1 MLHSA
6 CVLIIERWL
15 HSFKRSFDRCSFI
28 CDYNCSCFM
37 VNCSVVVFLQRKK
50 IGANFTYMYC
60 IFPIFMVFF
69 FVLQLNDC
77 VYLRCTRAHS
87 RGILNQ
93 VYMLLTIESIRLIRI
108 SLGFFLSNEE

>member
-1 MLHSA
+1 MA
-6 CVLIIERWL
+6 
-15 HSFKRSFDRCSFI
+15 SFI
-28 CDYNCSCFM
+28 HSNDRSI
-37 VNCSVVVFLQRKK
+37 VVPLSVITIALALWLIVQLLYFYKEKK